1 MKKISQNVL
10 KPVEQKSD
18 TAESGD
24 FVDTGI
30 KIEQKP
36 ELPFCCHFRVDNENG
51 ISTKINEL
59 REQGYT
65 EFQVVPSNAG
75 RFVIIAFLK

>member
-10 KPVEQKSD
+10 KPVEQKP
-18 TAESGD
+18 EPVVSGD
-24 FVDTGI
+24 FVETDI
-30 KIEQKP
+30 KIEQKS
-36 ELPFCCHFRVDNENG
+36 ELPYCVHFRIDNENG

-59 REQGYT
+59 RDQGYT